1 MSLFV
6 LEVSFKQ
13 LQTTEIAHYQQHH
26 QTRDS
31 INLSTKLIFK
41 IIIVFSGQR
50 RDLQQNL
57 H

>member
-1 MSLFV
+1 MTLFV

-13 LQTTEIAHYQQHH
+13 LEITEIAHYQQHH

-41 IIIVFSGQR
+41 LIIVFLGQR